1 MCNCG
6 KGPSS
11 LPANTTT
18 AGPVKATARPAM
30 PTRPLLFE
38 YTGNTGLT
46 VFGPVTRT
54 RYRFPHPGARAR
66 VDARDAASFSSV
78 PHVRRIATE

>member
-1 MCNCG
+1 
-6 KGPSS
+6 
-11 LPANTTT
+11 
-18 AGPVKATARPAM
+18 
-30 PTRPLLFE
+30 LLFE
-38 YTGNTGLT
+38 YIGNTGLT

-66 VDARDAASFSSV
+66 VDARDAASLAGV